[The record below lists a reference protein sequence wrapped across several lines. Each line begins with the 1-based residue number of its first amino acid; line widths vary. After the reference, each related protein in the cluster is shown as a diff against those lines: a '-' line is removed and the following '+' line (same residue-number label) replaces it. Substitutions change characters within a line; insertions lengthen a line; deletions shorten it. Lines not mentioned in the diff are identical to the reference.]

1 MTAAAASLIIAVGL
15 VFGAAVCRLTVWAR
29 GAGEDGPRV
38 ARTYL
43 TPLADWGLVAISG
56 HALALML
63 SGDSGITAWATAA
76 VLAGLALALR
86 DPAPIAIPAPAG
98 SAGAAIPAP
107 AEPPATQPAPT
118 AAAPLTPSV
127 AVGANGQGQLP
138 VPARSLT

>member
-29 GAGEDGPRV
+29 GAGEDGPAV

-56 HALALML
+56 HGLALML

-86 DPAPIAIPAPAG
+86 DPAP
-98 SAGAAIPAP
+98 AAMPAP
-107 AEPPATQPAPT
+107 AERPATQPAPT
-118 AAAPLTPSV
+118 AAAPLTRPSLW
-127 AVGANGQGQLP
+127 AQTGRDSSLLP
-138 VPARSLT
+138 PDR